1 MKKVII
7 GIALVCL
14 MFLFTGYVKKD
25 NALEL
30 SKNLNIFSSLVRDI
44 DKLYVDTIDVGK
56 VVNVGI
62 KSLLESLDPYTIYY
76 PAGKQESLE
85 LMISGSYAGIGST
98 IAKKK
103 NKIIIRQPYTGSPA
117 QLAGLLP
124 GDTIIGIDTK
134 NVSNMDVKEVSELLK
149 GNRGDS
155 LSITINR
162 STQKAPLSFT
172 LVRNV
177 IQFPSIP
184 YSGMLSDSVGYFYL
198 SSFTANVSKEVKQT
212 LLDLEQ
218 KGAKSVVFDLRN
230 NGGGALD
237 QAVDILGFFL
247 PKNSHI
253 VTIKGKNIRKEF
265 YTSEAPLFPNMKLVV
280 LVNSSTASAS
290 EIVSGTLQDYD
301 RAVIIGERSF
311 GKGLVQTVFDLP
323 YKGKLKLTTA
333 KYYIPSGR
341 CIQAIDYS
349 QRNEDGSVGKVP
361 DSLVTSFSTRNGRTV
376 YDGGGILPDVL
387 LKRKEYPSVVEELL
401 QSDKIFDFVSQY
413 ALTHKNFPTIQ
424 DFKMTDALYNDFKLF
439 LETSGFTYQTA
450 SQKMIDSLISIS
462 KKEKLYDKNKT
473 LLKDIKQQ
481 FSHSLSRDME
491 NFKENIKELISY
503 EFIIRYYNNE
513 GAIAYRTKVGEQIK
527 EAQRIL
533 NNPDEYTTILN
544 GVKK

>member
-198 SSFTANVSKEVKQT
+198 SSFTANVSKEVRQT
-212 LLDLEQ
+212 LVDLEQ

-361 DSLVTSFSTRNGRTV
+361 DSLVTSFSTKNGRTV